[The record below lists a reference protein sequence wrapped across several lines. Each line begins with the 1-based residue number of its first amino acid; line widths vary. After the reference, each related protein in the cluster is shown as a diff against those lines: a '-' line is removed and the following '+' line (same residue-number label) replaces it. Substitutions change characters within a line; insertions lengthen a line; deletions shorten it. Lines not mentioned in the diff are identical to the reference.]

1 MDDKKLTNRLAQETS
16 PYLLQH
22 KHNPVDWY
30 PWGDEAH
37 SLAKSEDKPIFLS
50 IGYSACHWCHVMA
63 SESFQ
68 CEETARIMNEKFIN
82 IKVDREERPDIDAVY
97 MKAIIALI
105 GHGGW
110 PMSIFLTPDLK
121 PFFGGTYFP
130 PSVKYNRPG
139 FSQVLEEAYTL
150 YKTAKDDLENRTNN
164 IIQKLQLPESSR
176 EAGDFSTYELIDDA
190 VSIMAERFDSEDGGF
205 GSGMKFPE
213 PMNYTLLLR
222 HWVRTESDDSI
233 RMLDK
238 TLTKM
243 AEGGMYDQLG
253 GGFHRYS
260 TDRKWRVPHFEKML
274 YDNALLAKLY
284 VDMAQATKQDLYST
298 VARGIF
304 DYIINDMTSPEG
316 AFYSGQDAD
325 TEGEEGRYYFWSMKE
340 FLDLLGPRNAKIMA
354 LYYGVTSSGHMDKK
368 NVLYIKESMENI
380 AKIENI
386 AIFEVDHIFRKSIDA
401 LLNARRK
408 RTQPLTDKKIITGW
422 NGLMIT
428 AFSSG
433 FMVLH
438 GRNYLDTA
446 IRAGEFLWE
455 NMWADNGCLLRIH
468 NNGESKIYGC
478 LEDYAYLLEG
488 LISLYEA
495 SFDIIWIERANHL
508 ADKMIEEFYD
518 TEEGGFFMTG
528 VSSEV
533 LIVRLKNPSDE
544 AIPSANAVAILNILK
559 LGQLSG
565 NKRYLDVG
573 RKSIYAFKARINKN
587 PAGYTGILAAAD
599 FMECSPTEI
608 IFTGAPKHP
617 SFDDMRDALHQDYR
631 PNKIIAWS
639 QNEKSSSLIPIS
651 SGKLAEGENPSV
663 YICQQETCHPPVKSG
678 KALINLIKPPPEIRL
693 NIFNYDKLIDDAGKV
708 EQGKFL
714 GVMDQIFKQSGL
726 KN

>member
-1 MDDKKLTNRLAQETS
+1 
-16 PYLLQH
+16 
-22 KHNPVDWY
+22 
-30 PWGDEAH
+30 
-37 SLAKSEDKPIFLS
+37 
-50 IGYSACHWCHVMA
+50 
-63 SESFQ
+63 
-68 CEETARIMNEKFIN
+68 
-82 IKVDREERPDIDAVY
+82 
-97 MKAIIALI
+97 
-105 GHGGW
+105 
-110 PMSIFLTPDLK
+110 
-121 PFFGGTYFP
+121 
-130 PSVKYNRPG
+130 
-139 FSQVLEEAYTL
+139 
-150 YKTAKDDLENRTNN
+150 
-164 IIQKLQLPESSR
+164 
-176 EAGDFSTYELIDDA
+176 
-190 VSIMAERFDSEDGGF
+190 
-205 GSGMKFPE
+205 
-213 PMNYTLLLR
+213 
-222 HWVRTESDDSI
+222 
-233 RMLDK
+233 
-238 TLTKM
+238 
-243 AEGGMYDQLG
+243 
-253 GGFHRYS
+253 
-260 TDRKWRVPHFEKML
+260 
-274 YDNALLAKLY
+274 
-284 VDMAQATKQDLYST
+284 MAQATKQDLYST

-340 FLDLLGPRNAKIMA
+340 VLDLLGPRNAKIMA
-354 LYYGVTSSGHMDKK
+354 LYYGVTSSGHMDRK
-368 NVLYIKESMENI
+368 NVLYIKESMENV

-386 AIFEVDHIFRKSIDA
+386 AIFEVDHIFRKSIDT

-408 RTQPLTDKKIITGW
+408 RTQPLTDIKLITGW

-428 AFSSG
+428 AFASG

-438 GRNYLDTA
+438 GKKYLEAA

-495 SFDIIWIERANHL
+495 SFNIIWIERANHL

-518 TEEGGFFMTG
+518 NEEGGFFMTG
-528 VSSEV
+528 LSSEM
-533 LIVRLKNPSDE
+533 LIARLKNPSDE
-544 AIPSANAVAILNILK
+544 AIPSANAVAILSILK

-573 RKSIYAFKARINKN
+573 KKSVYAFKARINKN
-587 PAGYTGILAAAD
+587 PAGHTGILAAAD
-599 FMECSPTEI
+599 FMECSPTEV
-608 IFTGAPKHP
+608 IFTGESEHP
-617 SFDDMRDALHQDYR
+617 AFDDMRDALHQDYR

-639 QNEKSSSLIPIS
+639 QNKKSSSLIPVS
-651 SGKLAEGENPSV
+651 SGKLTEDGNPSV

-693 NIFNYDKLIDDAGKV
+693 NIFNYDKLIDDVGKA